1 MRIKDRFPLNAKCGE
16 KFAALQRKKSTHPC
30 LGIAKYVGT
39 FWMAIWCEM
48 GALAGVYPDAQ
59 MKNGP
64 EGPLDGS
71 QNAIRKGW

>member
-1 MRIKDRFPLNAKCGE
+1 
-16 KFAALQRKKSTHPC
+16 
-30 LGIAKYVGT
+30 
-39 FWMAIWCEM
+39 MAIWCEM